1 MKKYLVLIMS
11 WVLIIAIA
19 CDDDD
24 NNDQGNP
31 NPPEENIIDE
41 NGGSVT
47 SNDGVMEI
55 NIPANALSEST
66 AITVEQTEEPVPG
79 TLDLNQNAYNW
90 GPDGTQFNIPAVLTY
105 NYRNDNVPISGAD
118 ELLTMAYYENSALIE
133 IPSIVNASTK
143 TIQADV
149 EHFTVF
155 TIVARQEWLVNFNGT
170 NYLMDD
176 ELSLVYKEGLSDPFD
191 EENNTNPTH
200 YLYNLEIGDQLE
212 NIILDIY
219 LYAPEESDFLNST
232 FEFRNEASVTPE
244 DVANST
250 FFFDARLVLNQ
261 NQVDIK
267 PVSGTIEL
275 KGNIEENRYYLIF
288 NLIYPDDESLT
299 GSYYGNFTEVQ

>member
-1 MKKYLVLIMS
+1 MKFNLFLIVTM
-11 WVLIIAIA
+11 VMIITIS

-24 NNDQGNP
+24 DNQSNP
-31 NPPEENIIDE
+31 NPIEENIIDE
-41 NGGSVT
+41 EGGSVAT
-47 SNDGVMEI
+47 QDGVMEL
-55 NIPANALSEST
+55 NVPAEALSEAT

-79 TLDLNQNAYNW
+79 TLVLAQSAYDW
-90 GPDGTQFNIPAVLTY
+90 GPDGTQFDIPAVLTY
-105 NYRNDNVPISGAD
+105 NYRNDNIPISGAD

-133 IPSIVNASTK
+133 LPSIVNASTK

-149 EHFTVF
+149 DHFTVF

-170 NYLMDD
+170 NYLMDN
-176 ELSLVYKEGLSDPFD
+176 ELSLVYKEGFSDPFD
-191 EENNTNPTH
+191 EDNNSNPTH
-200 YLYNLEIGDQLE
+200 YLYNFEIGDRLE

-219 LYAPEESDFLNST
+219 LYAPQESDFLNNT
-232 FEFRNEASVTPE
+232 FEFRDEGLVTPE

-261 NQVDIK
+261 NQVDIR

-275 KGNIEENRYYLIF
+275 KSNIEENRYYLTF